1 MINERTPAQILSHGV
16 SQFCMFAPQAT
27 DQIATLR
34 GALAY
39 CQAERAALR
48 DDFFHKEPSLIY
60 VERIPAMSNAAVR
73 DE

>member
-1 MINERTPAQILSHGV
+1 MISTRTPAQILSDGLA
-16 SQFCMFAPQAT
+16 MFIMHAPQAT

-48 DDFFHKEPSLIY
+48 DDFFHKEPSLVY
-60 VERIPAMSNAAVR
+60 VERIPAMSAAAVR